1 MSRPDSDI
9 SVADS
14 QKQAGFTRPAWDDF
28 FKGLA
33 VYWSQMSTCSRRQVG
48 AVVVKDRMVLGEGF
62 NGVVSGKKHCIDGG
76 CPRGQH
82 YKTKRLG
89 WNGAGHFK
97 ESVCACG
104 VEWPC
109 PDAATP
115 GADYNQ
121 FPCSAIH
128 AEANALYRAG
138 LDACDGATLYVN
150 AEPCLQCTALIERFG
165 IAKVVVV

>member
-1 MSRPDSDI
+1 MLSRPS
-9 SVADS
+9 
-14 QKQAGFTRPAWDDF
+14 WDDF

-33 VYWSQMSTCSRRQVG
+33 VYWSQMSTCSRRKVG
-48 AVVVKDRMVLGEGF
+48 AVVVRDRMVLGEGF
-62 NGVVSGKKHCIDGG
+62 NGVVSGKTHCIDGG

-82 YKTKRLG
+82 YNIKRWSHQSG
-89 WNGAGHFK
+89 DFDF
-97 ESVCACG
+97 CICG
-104 VEWPC
+104 NRLPC

-121 FPCSAIH
+121 FPCHAIH

-150 AEPCLQCTALIERFG
+150 AEPCLQCTALIERFK
-165 IAKVVVV
+165 IKEVVVVK

>member
-1 MSRPDSDI
+1 MS
-9 SVADS
+9 
-14 QKQAGFTRPAWDDF
+14 RPAWDDF

-76 CPRGQH
+76 CPRGQLS
-82 YKTKRLG
+82 YG
-89 WNGAGHFK
+89 DVPA
-97 ESVCACG
+97 
-104 VEWPC
+104 
-109 PDAATP
+109 

-121 FPCSAIH
+121 FPCYAIH

-138 LDACDGATLYVN
+138 LDACNGATLYVN
-150 AEPCLQCTALIERFG
+150 AEPCTQCSALIERFG
-165 IAKVVVV
+165 IKEVVVVK